1 MTKPL
6 LAILLLLPLSVSAG
20 EVDGVNVS
28 CEAKSRGE
36 TLLWTDYLFLSF
48 SDGKVTHRDLGA
60 TSNAAEVEEEVYN
73 YVTTDRSVFWEI
85 EPSSKWGGDVQTY
98 FLNRAKLTIDIRSEP
113 KDGCYTGGLGAAWE
127 RAANGIASTN
137 RCKTREEAYSCRLLD
152 AESAEEELDSLRQKY
167 RVIVDDSV
175 RAQQEAREEQ
185 RKWREKKREKNKI

>member
-1 MTKPL
+1 MFKLMITVAAL
-6 LAILLLLPLSVSAG
+6 VATVTTSAG

-48 SDGKVTHRDLGA
+48 SDGKVTRRDLGA

-73 YVTTDRSVFWEI
+73 YRTTDRSVFWEVK
-85 EPSSKWGGDVQTY
+85 PYFSYGDVQRY
-98 FLNRAKLTIDIRSEP
+98 SLHRAKLTIDITSTP
-113 KDGCYTGGLGAAWE
+113 KDGCYTGGYGAAMG
-127 RAANGIASTN
+127 RAARGIASPN
-137 RCKTREEAYSCRLLD
+137 FCSTREEAYSCRLLD

-175 RAQQEAREEQ
+175 RAEQEAREEQ